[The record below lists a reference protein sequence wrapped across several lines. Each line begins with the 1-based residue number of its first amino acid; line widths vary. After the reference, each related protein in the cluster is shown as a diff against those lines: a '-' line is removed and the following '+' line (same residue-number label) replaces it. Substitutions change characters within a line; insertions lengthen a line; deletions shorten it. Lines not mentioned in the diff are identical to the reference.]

1 MYSISKKQ
9 FLGGGM
15 AVGNAYP
22 EINTINTA
30 EQTVDMLHVKRG
42 NPYLPKISM
51 YSASANYSVQFGRF
65 NLFGIFMYDTEIN
78 TTLPAF
84 FIEGDKVVETFR
96 GDGDYHSFR
105 GGLDLSYKVTDA
117 LRLKISGRWQRG
129 LITGTEKEHENSV
142 YGKLDIN
149 YFWKD
154 FCAEYLRTNEKQ
166 GVEYEW
172 YLQRTGRLLWA
183 FIELESRQLVTG
195 RRYE

>member
-1 MYSISKKQ
+1 
-9 FLGGGM
+9 
-15 AVGNAYP
+15 
-22 EINTINTA
+22 
-30 EQTVDMLHVKRG
+30 
-42 NPYLPKISM
+42 
-51 YSASANYSVQFGRF
+51 
-65 NLFGIFMYDTEIN
+65 MYDTEIN

-154 FCAEYLRTNEKQ
+154 FALNIYGQMKSKELSMSGIYSEQDGCYGLSLVGITA
-166 GVEYEW
+166 
-172 YLQRTGRLLWA
+172 TGHWKEVRIIR
-183 FIELESRQLVTG
+183 FRQQQDTKLSDFG
-195 RRYE
+195 GI